1 MAQISRDLRNENRV
15 RLLELIQ
22 SSGVISRAELSR
34 QSGISGPTVM
44 RVIDE
49 FLELGI
55 VCETELAE
63 KSVGRRP
70 VGLSLFPDFNYTVS
84 ILHEGNWIQ
93 AGLLDM
99 SGRLCAQSTVA
110 AEKSIED
117 FLRAQIPEMIDDLL
131 KRQGVGPEKISGV
144 GIGIPAMLNSYENI
158 LYEAPLIGV
167 DREMNISDWL
177 GELGARYGASV
188 WIENDVNAM
197 ALGEHLTRRLEDRAD
212 MAYVALGTGVGSGM
226 ILRGELRRGKN
237 NMAGEIGYLLTGD
250 GTETLEARI
259 GRSGLEQRFG
269 WRLDETLTEAQRA
282 ALVEDLTKVLSCPLI
297 NYAIAVDLD
306 LIVLGG
312 RTTALLGDALVDA
325 VRTEAERRSPISFSV
340 EGSVSPIP
348 GIEGLGHLMRS
359 RFSQKLERNG
369 LEALKHS

>member
-15 RLLELIQ
+15 RLLELIR

-49 FLELGI
+49 FLELEI
-55 VCETELAE
+55 VCETEVAE

-70 VGLSLFPDFNYTVS
+70 VGISLCPDFNYTVS

-99 SGRLCAQSTVA
+99 SGRLCVQSTAA

-131 KRQGVGPEKISGV
+131 RRQGVGPEKISGV

-167 DREMNISDWL
+167 DREMNISDL
-177 GELGARYGASV
+177 LARLGARYGASV

-259 GRSGLEQRFG
+259 GRSGLERRFG

-282 ALVEDLTKVLSCPLI
+282 ALVEELTRVLSRPLI

-312 RTTALLGDALVDA
+312 RTTALLDDALVDA
-325 VRTEAERRSPISFSV
+325 VRAEVERRSPISFSV
-340 EGSVSPIP
+340 EGSASPIP

-359 RFSQKLERNG
+359 RFSQKLERDG

>member
-15 RLLELIQ
+15 RLLQLIQ
-22 SSGVISRAELSR
+22 VSSAISRAELSR
-34 QSGISGPTVM
+34 QSGISSPTVM
-44 RVIDE
+44 RIIDE

-55 VCETELAE
+55 VCETEVAE

-70 VGLSLFPDFNYTVS
+70 VGLLLRPDFNYTVS
-84 ILHEGNWIQ
+84 IMHEGNWIQ

-99 SGRLCAQSTVA
+99 SGQLCVQKTAAA
-110 AEKSIED
+110 AENIEV
-117 FLRAQIPEMIDDLL
+117 FLRVQIHELIDAML
-131 KRQGVGPEKISGV
+131 KEQGVTPKKLSGV
-144 GIGIPAMLNSYENI
+144 GIGIPAMLNSYENV

-167 DREMNISDWL
+167 DRETNISEWL
-177 GELGARYGASV
+177 DELEQRYGASM

-197 ALGEHLTRRLEDRAD
+197 ALGEHLARKLEDRAD

-237 NMAGEIGYLLTGD
+237 NMAGEIGYVLTD
-250 GTETLEARI
+250 EGTETLEARI
-259 GRSGLEQRFG
+259 GRIGLERRFG
-269 WRLDETLTEAQRA
+269 WQLDESMSEAQRA
-282 ALVEDLTKVLSCPLI
+282 ALIEDIALVLSRPLI

-312 RTTALLGDALVDA
+312 RMTELLGEGLVEA
-325 VRTEAERRSPISFSV
+325 VRAEVERRSPISFSV
-340 EGSVSPIP
+340 EASVSPIP

-359 RFSQKLERNG
+359 RFSQKLEHEG
-369 LEALKHS
+369 LKALKYN

>member
-55 VCETELAE
+55 VCETELTE

-70 VGLSLFPDFNYTVS
+70 VGISLCPDFNYTVS

-99 SGRLCAQSTVA
+99 SGRLCVQSTAA

-259 GRSGLEQRFG
+259 GRSGLERRFG
-269 WRLDETLTEAQRA
+269 WRLDETLTETQRA
-282 ALVEDLTKVLSCPLI
+282 ALAEELTRVLSRPLI

-325 VRTEAERRSPISFSV
+325 IRAEAERRSPVSFSV